1 MTAEHAGI
9 ARSIVSRQFCKERR
23 DWCVS
28 DRMSRNKDKHEGA
41 SGRQY
46 RILSDAERAAGRR
59 GGWTTLEVT
68 GGVRALAPQLFQ
80 LAHLTELYLNDNS
93 LQRIPPDISQLSN
106 LHTLDVSNNKLRSLP
121 AELGDLIQL
130 RELHLNNNY
139 LRVLPYELGK
149 LFHLQLLGLQGN
161 PLSKEMLSIYN
172 DSNGTAK
179 LLTYML
185 DNLQGKN
192 SDLRSVRVSFT
203 FPIFLVSEKEIL
215 RDPGIYDED
224 EVIWGSYPLEIPGK
238 PSIRRG
244 DLQDLIRL
252 PAPLRKSTL
261 ETRRLSPHPRFCRN
275 ARSLGVAI
283 TVVISCGQLPVSPPT
298 VLITNA
304 INTIDPSDTP

>member
-1 MTAEHAGI
+1 
-9 ARSIVSRQFCKERR
+9 
-23 DWCVS
+23 
-28 DRMSRNKDKHEGA
+28 MSRNKDKHEGA

-46 RILSDAERAAGRR
+46 RIMSDAERASGRR
-59 GGWTTLEVT
+59 GGWATLEVT

-93 LQRIPPDISQLSN
+93 LQRIPPDINQLSN

-121 AELGDLIQL
+121 AEMGDLIQL

-185 DNLQGKN
+185 DNLQGQCKPYLTLHPFSN
-192 SDLRSVRVSFT
+192 VQKHT
-203 FPIFLVSEKEIL
+203 
-215 RDPGIYDED
+215 YD
-224 EVIWGSYPLEIPGK
+224 V
-238 PSIRRG
+238 
-244 DLQDLIRL
+244 
-252 PAPLRKSTL
+252 T
-261 ETRRLSPHPRFCRN
+261 
-275 ARSLGVAI
+275 
-283 TVVISCGQLPVSPPT
+283 
-298 VLITNA
+298 
-304 INTIDPSDTP
+304 